1 MTLKEN
7 FELGSSMVETA
18 KINTKE
24 LNNANLSECDFEGI
38 KYVGNST
45 LIAKEKYIA
54 NQLFVR
60 LNMNKNTGFAED
72 GINSCINEFE
82 EQERITLSSE
92 QRQGVITLLT
102 NNLAI
107 LTGGPGTGKT
117 SVTKCI
123 LYCINRLDDKLTVP
137 ILCLSPTGK
146 AARRMTEA
154 TGYPAQTILGCM
166 KYNPKTDRHK
176 CLFNKYIFID
186 ESSMIDID
194 TMYLLMKSLN
204 ANLGARV
211 YFIGDMEQLPSVG
224 AGSILRDMINSQYI
238 PTVQLVKTF
247 RQKEGSVLLEN
258 IEIIKKGCNYP
269 LIEGDDFKRI
279 VSTDD
284 FLPLYYKTIAEV
296 GYKNVVVLTP
306 NRKVGRNCAE
316 NLNRKI
322 QAKINNRKGYTAHVT
337 RDGRKMT
344 ISFRYGD
351 PVIQLENREVAN
363 GDIGVIVYADDK
375 KVVAEYSD
383 NRRITYTA
391 DTINQL
397 DLAYAISIHKSQGSE
412 YPIAFVLCDKSRML
426 DRNMIYTAVTRAK
439 KKCFLFGEEKF
450 ISEACKRQSTW
461 SRTTALPFLME
472 EEFIESKIKKGFA

>member
-1 MTLKEN
+1 MSLKEKY
-7 FELGSSMVETA
+7 EMGSSIAEIKYAVG
-18 KINTKE
+18 NE
-24 LNNANLSECDFEGI
+24 LNQDGLCECSYNGI
-38 KYVGNST
+38 TYMGKTDLVY
-45 LIAKEKYIA
+45 KEKYIA
-54 NQLFVR
+54 NQLFTR
-60 LNMNKNTGFAED
+60 LNINRGTEFTED
-72 GINSCINEFE
+72 GINACIDKFE
-82 EQERITLSSE
+82 ENEHITLSSE
-92 QRQGVITLLT
+92 QRLAVVTLLT

-123 LYCINRLDDKLTVP
+123 LYCINELDTKQDVP

-154 TGYPAQTILGCM
+154 TGYPAQTILGCI
-166 KYNPKTDRHK
+166 KYNPKSEK
-176 CLFNKYIFID
+176 FKNIFNKYIFID

-204 ANLGARV
+204 SNYKARV
-211 YFIGDMEQLPSVG
+211 YFVGDMNQLPSVG
-224 AGSILRDMINSQYI
+224 NGSVLRDLINSQFI
-238 PTVQLVKTF
+238 PTVQLIKTF

-269 LIEGDDFKRI
+269 LIEGTDFERYA
-279 VSTDD
+279 STDD
-284 FLPLYYKTIAEV
+284 FLPLYYKTIADV

-306 NRKVGRNCAE
+306 NRKVGKNCAE

-322 QAKINNRKGYTAHVT
+322 QSQINKRKGYDAKIM
-337 RDGRKMT
+337 RDGRMIN

-363 GDIGVIVYADDK
+363 GDIGVVIYADES
-375 KVVAEYSD
+375 KVVVEFSD

-391 DTINQL
+391 KTIHQL

-439 KKCFLFGEEKF
+439 KKCFLFGEESF

-461 SRTTALPFLME
+461 TRATALPYLME
-472 EEFIESKIKKGFA
+472 EEFIIGKIKRGFM